1 MNIKWTTKKPIFG
14 LSHFVLVNEFKDNE
28 ETFFVLVSVLDA
40 DINLTIP
47 KKKFEESKLWD
58 KGWSNKKTTKADIRN
73 YLNFKDGEKKQ
84 DQTKIFLNNLSPFNI
99 S

>member
-1 MNIKWTTKKPIFG
+1 MNTKWTTKKPIFG
-14 LSHFVLVNEFKDNE
+14 LSHFVLVKEFKVNE

-40 DINLTIP
+40 DINLTIS

-58 KGWSNKKTTKADIRN
+58 KGWSNKKTTKTDIRN

-84 DQTKIFLNNLSPFNI
+84 DQRKIFLNNLSPFNI